1 MQTSLA
7 FDQAVPYYDKSRS
20 IPDWV
25 SRAVTDS
32 IIELG
37 QIDSPSRVL
46 EIGIGTGRIA
56 LPLLRRG
63 VGIVG
68 IDLSLAMMTELQ
80 NKTIDQNFLVML
92 AQADA
97 NLLPFPDA
105 SFDCVYAVH
114 VYHLVANW
122 QKALREAWRVIKPGA
137 SFLVTFHHR
146 DAQSPN
152 VKIRRRLSEL
162 ARERGI
168 DARRPGSQSY
178 DELRAELDTLAKTRL
193 IEVARWVERTIP
205 VSQILDEVE
214 SRLTS
219 DTWTIPEEVMTQ
231 LMPSLREWARAE
243 FASLDYTVTEE
254 EEFIWMV
261 LRKE

>member
-1 MQTSLA
+1 MPTSLA
-7 FDQAVPYYDKSRS
+7 FDQAVPFYDKSRS

-37 QIDSPSRVL
+37 QIDSPSRIL

-56 LPLLRRG
+56 VPLLRRG
-63 VGIVG
+63 VSVVG

-80 NKTIDQNFLVML
+80 NKTVDQNLRVAL

-137 SFLVTFHHR
+137 SFLVTFHRR
-146 DAQSPN
+146 DPQSPN

-162 ARERGI
+162 VRERGI
-168 DARRPGSQSY
+168 DTRRPGSQSY
-178 DELRAELDTLAKTRL
+178 DELRVELDKLSPTRL
-193 IEVARWVERTIP
+193 VEVANWVERTIP

-219 DTWTIPEEVMTQ
+219 DMWTIPEEVMTR
-231 LMPSLREWARAE
+231 LMPSLREWAHAE
-243 FASLDYTVTEE
+243 FGSLDYLATEE
-254 EEFIWMV
+254 EEYIWMV